1 VPPPPCPQLGI
12 HGGNVL
18 YSCLFTLSQN
28 NKHNVFSVNPSG
40 SKNKLRLLSQAACAF
55 SPYQETK
62 RRRDYK
68 KNRLLRARDLVKSD
82 AERSRE
88 IRTHHFLVLGSNFQ
102 AACPPRADF
111 YKYKREH
118 RLFLHYLSGQ

>member
-1 VPPPPCPQLGI
+1 
-12 HGGNVL
+12 
-18 YSCLFTLSQN
+18 
-28 NKHNVFSVNPSG
+28 VFSINPSG
-40 SKNKLRLLSQAACAF
+40 SKNKLLLLSQAAAACAF
-55 SPYQETK
+55 SPYQETE

-68 KNRLLRARDLVKSD
+68 KNIGCCAREIWSSQTPSVL
-82 AERSRE
+82 E

-111 YKYKREH
+111 YKYKRELAEH